1 MKQKDLLK
9 LIIIAISMLCSNTF
23 LLAQAAKNVANYTV
37 SGSVKDKKTGEELI
51 GVSIAVEELKGT
63 GAITNEYGFY
73 SITLPSGEY
82 TLNVT
87 AIGFATETRK
97 ISLTTNQ
104 KLNIAVG
111 DNEQVLTEVVVSSK
125 KKDENVTKAQMG
137 VEKLD
142 VAAIAKIPVLLGE
155 KDIIKTMQLMP
166 GIKTAGEGNSGFY
179 VRGGGSDQ
187 NLILLDE
194 APVYNASHLLGF
206 FSTFNSDA
214 IKDVAIYKGT
224 APAQYGGRL
233 SSVLDIKMNE
243 GNDQKYHVSGGIG
256 IISSKLNLEG
266 PIVKDKG
273 SFLVTGRRTYVDVFT
288 RLSNNAQLK
297 NATLYFY
304 DVNMKA
310 NYRINA
316 KNRVFLSGYFGRDVL
331 GVQIF
336 GIDWGNTTGTLRWNS
351 IISDKLFSNT
361 SLIYSNYNYKIGFNV
376 GKTDVSITSKIRD
389 YNLKQEFQYFLNP
402 KNNIRFGANVIQ
414 HTITPGQIEA
424 TAESSINSAKLQ
436 DRQGVEAAVYANN
449 EWAATKD
456 LNISYGLRGA
466 FFDLLGA
473 GDFYNY
479 NPNGTLNNV
488 RSYKAGE
495 SVQSYFNLEPRVSAA
510 YKVGEAKSI
519 KAAYARNTQNLHLL
533 SNSTAGSPT
542 DSWIMSSQNTRPQI
556 ADQFSLGYFQN
567 FADNGYEFSVETYY
581 KTMQNQVDYK
591 NGANIQANELVEG
604 ELLYGQGRAYGVE
617 LFLKKKTGKFTGW
630 VGYTLSKSERQ
641 INGIND
647 DNWYNAKQDRT
658 HDVSVVGIYEFNK
671 KWSVSAAFVY
681 YTGSAVTFPSG
692 KYKIDGGQTVFLYSE
707 RNGYRMPDYHR
718 LDVGATLTIAKT
730 KRFESAWNFSCY
742 NAYGRKNAYAIDF
755 QDDPNDASK
764 TQVVQTTL
772 FTFVPSVTW
781 NFKF

>member
-1 MKQKDLLK
+1 
-9 LIIIAISMLCSNTF
+9 MLCSNTF

>member
-1 MKQKDLLK
+1 MKQKDLFK
-9 LIIIAISMLCSNTF
+9 LIIIAITVLWSNTF

-51 GVSIAVEELKGT
+51 GVSIAIEELRGT

-73 SITLPSGEY
+73 SVTLPSGDY

-87 AIGFATETRK
+87 AVGYSTETRK
-97 ISLTTNQ
+97 ISLTANQ

-179 VRGGGSDQ
+179 VRGGGADQ